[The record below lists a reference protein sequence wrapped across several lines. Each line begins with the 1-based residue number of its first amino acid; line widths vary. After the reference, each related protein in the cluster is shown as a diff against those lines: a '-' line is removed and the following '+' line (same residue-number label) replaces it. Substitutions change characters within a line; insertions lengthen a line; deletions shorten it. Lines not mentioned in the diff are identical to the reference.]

1 MTMEQLSL
9 ELDFPSVANQKRK
22 ADKVIVQADAMDG
35 SGGTL
40 VTQWCNTVTISEYNR
55 SGAYKSVDVSIGLLD
70 DIMEKVTRCE

>member
-1 MTMEQLSL
+1 MEQLSL

-40 VTQWCNTVTISEYNR
+40 VTQWCNVVTIGEYKRN
-55 SGAYKSVDVSIGLLD
+55 GTYKSVDIAIGLLD
-70 DIMEKVTRCE
+70 DIMERVTRYDS

>member
-1 MTMEQLSL
+1 MEQLSL

-40 VTQWCNTVTISEYNR
+40 VTQWCNTVTIGEYKRN
-55 SGAYKSVDVSIGLLD
+55 GEYKSVDVSIGLLD
-70 DIMEKVTRCE
+70 YIMERVTRYDS